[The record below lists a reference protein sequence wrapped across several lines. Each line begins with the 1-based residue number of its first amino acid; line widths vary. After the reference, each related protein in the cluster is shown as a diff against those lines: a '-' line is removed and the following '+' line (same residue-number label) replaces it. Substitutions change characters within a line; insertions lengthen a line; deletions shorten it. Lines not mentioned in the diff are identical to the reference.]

1 MSWLMTSTDLVERL
15 RESRHSGHVAYTKFV
30 SCYSKSEPNQIYCFF
45 EGYEDKRYYGV
56 RINLKTGKD
65 FKDFTCGG
73 KDEVKKVA
81 SLIKS
86 KVEYSDAITCFFID
100 KDYSEDTTSENI
112 YVTPCYAL
120 ENFYISTSA
129 LKSILNSEF
138 NMDEEEEDF
147 NKIVDLYENLQVEFH
162 KKLLVFNAWLACQSD
177 IRIQEGTSTYLTID
191 ENTKK
196 YFDKFLNHT
205 FQIKENIFDDLNDI
219 TKLEND
225 LFPSAPKVE
234 TNKLVNKIKSF
245 ENANHGD
252 IFRGKFEMKLLVT
265 FLQKIKEEC
274 GRQNSTMFSRKYKC
288 TLTFELVNII
298 STLSQYAYTPPCLNE
313 FLDRNLKSA

>member
-1 MSWLMTSTDLVERL
+1 MSWLMADTDLVERL

-30 SCYSKSEPNQIYCFF
+30 SCYSKNEPNQIYCFF
-45 EGYEDKRYYGV
+45 EGLEDKRYYGV

-73 KDEVKKVA
+73 KDEVKRVA
-81 SLIKS
+81 DLIKNQ
-86 KVEYSDAITCFFID
+86 VEYREAITCFFID
-100 KDYSEDTTSENI
+100 KDYSVDTTSGNI

-120 ENFYISTSA
+120 ENFYTSKST
-129 LKSILNSEF
+129 LKSILKNEF

-162 KKLLVFNAWLACQSD
+162 NKLLFFNAWLACQSD

-191 ENTKK
+191 ENTKH

-205 FQIKENIFDDLNDI
+205 FQIKENIFDDLNNI
-219 TKLEND
+219 TKLENN

-234 TNKLVNKIKSF
+234 TDKLVNKIKSF
-245 ENANHGD
+245 ENADHAY
-252 IFRGKFEMKLLVT
+252 IFRGKFEIKLLVA
-265 FLQKIKEEC
+265 FLQKIKEVC
-274 GRQNSTMFSRKYKC
+274 GKKESKIFSKRYKC
-288 TLTFELVNII
+288 TLTFELANVI
-298 STLSQYAYTPPCLNE
+298 STLTQYARTPSCLND